1 MGQVSLNPGL
11 QPKRRIDAP
20 AHQVHLPHAA
30 CFHTEQLCKPAPI
43 VRGAGIA
50 TLYRSAKRR
59 LAFELCWQPGGS
71 AAQASE
77 AAAARATAEELQRC
91 REALAELAGPA
102 LPSTPRD
109 CGAPPA
115 LALLNTSA
123 RPLPHTALC
132 HSCLRDSGALRPLQ
146 DRRPRP
152 RPILPNY
159 FPIPPQRALAPPGAA
174 LYARAVL
181 ADAGEGGGAEAP
193 PRPLTPRERSLLE
206 TCAPDMRPPQQS
218 VGQGRVR
225 VLIPACSAKAA
236 VEQQL
241 LAGGSALRVVCA
253 LWVPATTCHMAYG
266 PYGSTASGICSASGH
281 LGNYSPSAS
290 AGMQRSGMRRWRCG
304 ARSWRRRPAVARA
317 RRPSATGAR
326 CCSSRSARSCTGC
339 VPSGSSLCTCESF
352 KPWCCGGRPF
362 VIIDTS
368 EALQPGRHGV
378 KA

>member
-132 HSCLRDSGALRPLQ
+132 HSCLRDSGALRALQ

-159 FPIPPQRALAPPGAA
+159 FPIAPQRALAPPGAA

-206 TCAPDMRPPQQS
+206 TCAPDMRPPQQF
-218 VGQGRVR
+218 VRQGWVR
-225 VLIPACSAKAA
+225 VLIPARSAKTA
-236 VEQQL
+236 VEQQSL
-241 LAGGSALRVVCA
+241 GRRQRAEGGVCALGPCHDPPMWLNSIRHLQHEWQCGRLQSVCVCRHAAQRHAAMEVRRMELAAAAGGS
-253 LWVPATTCHMAYG
+253 P
-266 PYGSTASGICSASGH
+266 
-281 LGNYSPSAS
+281 
-290 AGMQRSGMRRWRCG
+290 G
-304 ARSWRRRPAVARA
+304 AP
-317 RRPSATGAR
+317 
-326 CCSSRSARSCTGC
+326 
-339 VPSGSSLCTCESF
+339 PSGDWCE
-352 KPWCCGGRPF
+352 
-362 VIIDTS
+362 V
-368 EALQPGRHGV
+368 LQLEVGAVVHRV
-378 KA
+378 RTLWE